1 MLDSRSDLQVLA
13 VVPLQATC
21 VNVNTK
27 RRYIRFRVL
36 LSDRPERV
44 WVNKAFLQFEFE
56 LRENDTK
63 PVVVV
68 RFCVLLTDVGGAHLG
83 DLAHLQLREENAT
96 VLLP

>member
-1 MLDSRSDLQVLA
+1 
-13 VVPLQATC
+13 
-21 VNVNTK
+21 
-27 RRYIRFRVL
+27 
-36 LSDRPERV
+36 
-44 WVNKAFLQFEFE
+44 

-83 DLAHLQLREENAT
+83 DLAHLQLGRKMQQGNATGKCNRKMQQEMQQENAT